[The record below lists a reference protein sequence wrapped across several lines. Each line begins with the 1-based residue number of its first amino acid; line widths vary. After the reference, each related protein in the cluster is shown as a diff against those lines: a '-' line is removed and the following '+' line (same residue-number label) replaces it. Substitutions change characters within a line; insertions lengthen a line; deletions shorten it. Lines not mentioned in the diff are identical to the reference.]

1 MDKIVIPKAAQHIIE
16 VLQNNGYEA
25 YVVGGCVRDTL
36 LGRLPKDW
44 DITTSALPQQVKSL
58 FPRTID
64 TGIQHGTVTIMIDK
78 EGYEVTTYRIDG
90 DYEDGRHP
98 KEVTFTPS
106 LLEDLKRRDFTIN
119 AMAYND
125 KDGLVDLF
133 GGRQDLKDKR
143 ICCVGNPVERFNE
156 DALRMM
162 RAVRFAAQLGFTIEE
177 NTFLAIKQLVQ
188 NLKKIS
194 AERIQVELSKT
205 LISDHPEF
213 FKQMYESG
221 ITKVVLP
228 EFDACVGVPQ
238 NSRYHCYDVSEHILK
253 VVELVPPV
261 LYLRLAAL
269 FHDIGKPVVRTT
281 DELGFDH
288 FKNHANESCKLAK
301 GILKRLKYDND
312 TSKKV
317 LHLIK
322 WHDCFLETK
331 KSALRKMI
339 SKVGLDIFP
348 DLLILMQADAMSKH
362 PTHIEESLQNLDK
375 VEIAYEQIVADHE
388 CLTLHDLAI
397 NGNDLKRLGVKQGKQ
412 IGLLLN
418 ELLTEVLE
426 NPENNTKE
434 ILEAKVLEWI
444 E

>member
-44 DITTSALPQQVKSL
+44 DITTSALPQQVKAL

-177 NTFLAIKQLVQ
+177 NTFLAIQQLVQ

-221 ITKVVLP
+221 ITTVVLP

>member
-44 DITTSALPQQVKSL
+44 DITTSALPQQVKAL
-58 FPRTID
+58 FSRTID

>member
-44 DITTSALPQQVKSL
+44 DITTSALPQQVKAL

-177 NTFLAIKQLVQ
+177 NTFLAIQQLVQ

>member
-1 MDKIVIPKAAQHIIE
+1 MDKIVIPKTAQHIIE

>member
-143 ICCVGNPVERFNE
+143 ICCVGNPIERFNE

>member
-1 MDKIVIPKAAQHIIE
+1 MVKIVIPKAAQYIIE

-58 FPRTID
+58 FPKTID
-64 TGIQHGTVTIMIDK
+64 TGIQHGTVTIMIDR

-90 DYEDGRHP
+90 DYEDARHP

-133 GGRQDLKDKR
+133 GGRQDLENKR
-143 ICCVGNPVERFNE
+143 ICCVGNPTERFNE

-177 NTFLAIKQLVQ
+177 NTFLAIKQLVP

-205 LISDHPEF
+205 IISNHPEL
-213 FKQMYESG
+213 FKLMYESK
-221 ITKVVLP
+221 ITSIVLP
-228 EFDACVGVPQ
+228 EFDLCVGVPQ
-238 NSRYHCYDVSEHILK
+238 NSRYHCYDVAEHILK

-269 FHDIGKPVVRTT
+269 FHDIGKPIVRTT

-301 GILKRLKYDND
+301 DILKRLKFDNE

-322 WHDCFLETK
+322 WHDCFLEAK

-339 SKVGLDIFP
+339 NKVGLDIFP

-362 PTHIEESLQNLDK
+362 PNHIEESLQNLDK
-375 VEIAYEQIVADHE
+375 VEIAYEEILANHE

-397 NGNDLKRLGVKQGKQ
+397 NGNDLKRLGVRQGKQ
-412 IGLLLN
+412 IGQMLN
-418 ELLTEVLE
+418 ELLVDVLE
-426 NPENNTKE
+426 NPKNNTKE
-434 ILEAKVLEWI
+434 ILESKVLEWI
-444 E
+444 Q

>member
-1 MDKIVIPKAAQHIIE
+1 
-16 VLQNNGYEA
+16 
-25 YVVGGCVRDTL
+25 
-36 LGRLPKDW
+36 
-44 DITTSALPQQVKSL
+44 
-58 FPRTID
+58 
-64 TGIQHGTVTIMIDK
+64 
-78 EGYEVTTYRIDG
+78 
-90 DYEDGRHP
+90 
-98 KEVTFTPS
+98 
-106 LLEDLKRRDFTIN
+106 
-119 AMAYND
+119 
-125 KDGLVDLF
+125 
-133 GGRQDLKDKR
+133 
-143 ICCVGNPVERFNE
+143 
-156 DALRMM
+156 M

-238 NSRYHCYDVSEHILK
+238 NSKYHCYDVSEHILK

-288 FKNHANESCKLAK
+288 FKNHANESCKLTK

-339 SKVGLDIFP
+339 SKVGLDTFP
-348 DLLILMQADAMSKH
+348 DLLILMQADAMSKN

-426 NPENNTKE
+426 NPKNNTKE